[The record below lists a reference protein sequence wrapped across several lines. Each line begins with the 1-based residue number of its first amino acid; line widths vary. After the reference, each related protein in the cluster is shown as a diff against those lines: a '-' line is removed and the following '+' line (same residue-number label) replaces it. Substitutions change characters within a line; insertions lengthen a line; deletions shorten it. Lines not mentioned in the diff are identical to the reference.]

1 MALAGLAAKALPMLI
16 DHAPE
21 LWAAATQLIQSA
33 KKARAEIPVEAAK
46 AAAAGEPG
54 ALDAAI
60 RDLESSLLTLNA
72 QMEKSGEIVAALA
85 RQNAQLA
92 EKVEAQRAWLVRLR
106 VAALLSLA
114 LAIAAVF
121 GVQSFL

>member
-33 KKARAEIPVEAAK
+33 KKARTEIPVEAAR

-60 RDLESSLLTLNA
+60 RDLENSLLTLNA
-72 QMEKSGEIVAALA
+72 QIEKSGEIVASLA
-85 RQNAQLA
+85 RQNETLA
-92 EKVEAQRAWLVRLR
+92 KQIEAQRAWLVRLTI
-106 VAALLSLA
+106 ATLLSLA
-114 LAIAAVF
+114 LAIAAIS
-121 GVQSFL
+121 GALG

>member
-33 KKARAEIPVEAAK
+33 KKARAEIPVEAAR

-60 RDLESSLLTLNA
+60 SDLESSLLTLNA
-72 QMEKSGEIVAALA
+72 QMEKSGEIVASLA
-85 RQNAQLA
+85 RQNETLA
-92 EKVEAQRAWLVRLR
+92 KQIEAQRAWLVRLTI
-106 VAALLSLA
+106 ATLLSLA
-114 LAIAAVF
+114 LAIAAIS
-121 GVQSFL
+121 GALG

>member
-33 KKARAEIPVEAAK
+33 KKARTEIPVEAAQ

-60 RDLESSLLTLNA
+60 RDLENSLLTLNA
-72 QMEKSGEIVAALA
+72 QMEKSGEIVASLA
-85 RQNAQLA
+85 RQNETLA
-92 EKVEAQRAWLVRLR
+92 KQIEAQRAWLVRLTI
-106 VAALLSLA
+106 ATLLSLA
-114 LAIAAVF
+114 LAIAAIS
-121 GVQSFL
+121 GALG